1 MPDPLKIAVTPW
13 SISQTGHAEELVAQ
27 AEIAESLGFHSF
39 WLPENH
45 FGDSR
50 AIPSPLT
57 LLAAVAARTRH
68 ILLGTTSYLLPI
80 RHPLQ
85 AAEEVAV
92 VDRLSGG
99 RLILGVGRGAHPAMF
114 DAFAV
119 PAKQKRQLFERHL
132 DIMRRAWQGESVL
145 IDAEPPIRLAP
156 LPVQQPHPP
165 IWIAAFG
172 PLALKQ
178 AGSLGLPYLASP
190 IETLNTLQ
198 QNYARHQH
206 FVEASGFAPVETIP
220 VMRTIFITQSAAVRR
235 EVTQAVEAM
244 TPHSMRTPDANI
256 DDWALIGNT
265 AYVRDKL
272 DAYQDTLG
280 LTHVIA
286 RGRIDGISDRAWLKS
301 LELLAGLTH

>member
-1 MPDPLKIAVTPW
+1 MPSPLKIAVTPW
-13 SISQTGHAEELVAQ
+13 STSQTGHADDLVGQ

-45 FGDSR
+45 FGDAR
-50 AIPSPLT
+50 ALPSPLT

-114 DAFAV
+114 DAFGV

-132 DIMRRAWQGESVL
+132 DIMRRAWQGEPIL
-145 IDAEPPIRLAP
+145 IESEPPVRLAP

-165 IWIAAFG
+165 IWVAAFG

-178 AGSLGLPYLASP
+178 AGTLGLPYLASP
-190 IETLNTLQ
+190 VETLDTLQ

-206 FVEASGFAPVETIP
+206 FVETSGFAPVDTIP
-220 VMRTIFITQSAAVRR
+220 VMRTIFITESAAVQRQVR
-235 EVTQAVEAM
+235 QAVEAM
-244 TPHSMRTPDANI
+244 TPHIMRTPGASI
-256 DDWALIGNT
+256 DEWTLIGSA
-265 AYVRDKL
+265 AYVQDTLAKYR
-272 DAYQDTLG
+272 DTLG

-286 RGRIDGISDRAWLKS
+286 RGRIEGISDGAWLKNI
-301 LELLAGLTH
+301 ERLAGLNS